1 MGLLKCCLLF
11 GLSEFA
17 VDEKDEAVIETG
29 VTDEVHALLIK
40 CSHLLV
46 AETFDEEA
54 TVLIEVAVLSGCVD
68 GELMVRAR
76 ATWRSSSLSDS
87 IADVTVVGAFDS
99 LAWLV
104 DIKKWRISAKAR

>member
-1 MGLLKCCLLF
+1 MLGLLKCCLLF

-17 VDEKDEAVIETG
+17 VDEKDEAEIETG

-46 AETFDEEA
+46 AETLDEEA
-54 TVLIEVAVLSGCVD
+54 TVLIEVAVLSAPAVD

-76 ATWRSSSLSDS
+76 A
-87 IADVTVVGAFDS
+87 I
-99 LAWLV
+99 
-104 DIKKWRISAKAR
+104 